1 MIDVPRIVTVAAGW
15 FPLPVVRR
23 RIRVKTTSDG
33 FKDRKD
39 SVARRSSDRD
49 L

>member
-1 MIDVPRIVTVAAGW
+1 MIDVPRIVIVAAGW
-15 FPLPVVRR
+15 FSLPVVRR
-23 RIRVKTTSDG
+23 RIRVEARSNG

-39 SVARRSSDRD
+39 SIARRSSDRD